1 MTAKETSAYIKG
13 LIEGANFDTTTTEGK
28 IISALVDLCEQ
39 LSEEIEE
46 LEEDVETAYDYLEEL
61 DKDLGDLEAE
71 VWEALDEDCDC
82 DCDDDDCDCC
92 DCCDC
97 DDYDD
102 EDCDCCDCCDCDCD
116 DETELYCAM
125 CPNCGGKVYF
135 DDTVDPSDVICPAC
149 QTSLIEEDSE
159 EV

>member
-28 IISALVDLCEQ
+28 IINALVELCDKMAD
-39 LSEEIEE
+39 EIEE
-46 LEEDVETAYDYLEEL
+46 LQEDVETAYDYLEEL
-61 DKDLGDLEAE
+61 DRDLGDLEAE
-71 VWEALDEDCDC
+71 VWEEFDDCDCDC

-92 DCCDC
+92 DCDC
-97 DDYDD
+97 CDD
-102 EDCDCCDCCDCDCD
+102 EDDDCCCCDCCDDE
-116 DETELYCAM
+116 ETELYCAM

-149 QTSLIEEDSE
+149 QTSLIEEDE

>member
-28 IISALVDLCEQ
+28 IINALVELCDKMAD
-39 LSEEIEE
+39 EIEE
-46 LEEDVETAYDYLEEL
+46 LQEDVETAYDYLEEL
-61 DKDLGDLEAE
+61 DRDLGDLEAE
-71 VWEALDEDCDC
+71 VWEEFDDCDCDC

-92 DCCDC
+92 DCDC
-97 DDYDD
+97 CDD
-102 EDCDCCDCCDCDCD
+102 EDDDCCCCDCCD

-149 QTSLIEEDSE
+149 QTSLIEEDE

>member
-1 MTAKETSAYIKG
+1 MNAKETSAYIKG
-13 LIEGANFDTTTTEGK
+13 IIEGANFDTTTTEGK
-28 IISALVDLCEQ
+28 IISALVELCDKMA
-39 LSEEIEE
+39 EEIEE
-46 LEEDVETAYDYLEEL
+46 LQENVETAYDYLEEL
-61 DKDLGDLEAE
+61 DHDLGELEGE
-71 VWEALDEDCDC
+71 VWEALDEDCDCDC

-92 DCCDC
+92 DCDC
-97 DDYDD
+97 DDDD
-102 EDCDCCDCCDCDCD
+102 DCDCCDCCDCDCD

-149 QTSLIEEDSE
+149 QTSLIEEEDE

>member
-13 LIEGANFDTTTTEGK
+13 ILEGANFDTTTTEGK
-28 IISALVDLCEQ
+28 IICALVELCDKMA
-39 LSEEIEE
+39 EEIEE
-46 LEEDVETAYDYLEEL
+46 LQEDVETAYDYLEEL
-61 DKDLGDLEAE
+61 DHDLGDLEGE
-71 VWEALDEDCDC
+71 VWEEFDSYDC

-92 DCCDC
+92 DCDC
-97 DDYDD
+97 DDDD
-102 EDCDCCDCCDCDCD
+102 DCDCCDCCDCDCD

-125 CPNCGGKVYF
+125 CPSCGGKVYF

-149 QTSLIEEDSE
+149 QTSLIEDEDE